1 MENASDALVMAG
13 QVLVFILALSI
24 CIASFTSVREQVNR
38 ITSQN
43 EEVKMVKEGDNYI
56 NFIESNKSSATR
68 VVEADTV
75 VSSMYRAIKE
85 NYVIYIKFKDNST
98 ITNIKSNR
106 YINTMEA
113 SLDSKVRDSSGN
125 PIIKAGDTLIKV
137 TIGLDTNQEVD
148 KVLKTEDG
156 GKLFQ
161 TMREKSFYEYLGE
174 YQKNSEVSTEN
185 KEVYRII
192 TYVEK

>member
-56 NFIESNKSSATR
+56 NFIESSKSSATR

-98 ITNIKSNR
+98 ISNIKSNR

-113 SLDSKVRDSSGN
+113 TLDSKIRDSSGN

-137 TIGLDTNQEVD
+137 TIGL
-148 KVLKTEDG
+148 
-156 GKLFQ
+156 
-161 TMREKSFYEYLGE
+161 
-174 YQKNSEVSTEN
+174 
-185 KEVYRII
+185 
-192 TYVEK
+192 